1 MLEKKEHLNLL
12 IKLMNESEIKF
23 INNKSNSRLGSD
35 AKRTYVLNRFLN
47 YYPEVYNNEILSTI
61 DYLVRLT
68 KLEIKLSVN
77 TGIDKF
83 FNEIEKKCCVL

>member
-23 INNKSNSRLGSD
+23 INNKSNSI

-68 KLEIKLSVN
+68 KLEIKLAVN
-77 TGIDKF
+77 TGIDKV